1 MTMFALN
8 FKSFASAVAALTLT
22 VVLSWAFVTGT
33 QLELAQR
40 GSSNQAFLV
49 AASALVR

>member
-1 MTMFALN
+1 MFALN
-8 FKSFASAVAALTLT
+8 FKSVASAVAALTLT

-33 QLELAQR
+33 QLELAQH
-40 GSSNQAFLV
+40 GSSQAFLV

>member
-40 GSSNQAFLV
+40 GSGQAFLV